1 MKQKNIHFQYIHLAN
16 SISIS
21 NIYFK
26 TLACFPVDGL
36 TNPALLFMF
45 QFYSYLHTVDN
56 MKCIALFRIQFLH
69 IVNRSAFLVECQ
81 MCAFLGTHYE
91 EVNEPSL
98 RHRMYS
104 RKIQM
109 TGWIHAFNS

>member
-1 MKQKNIHFQYIHLAN
+1 MKQTNNNFLYIHLAN

-56 MKCIALFRIQFLH
+56 IKCIPFF
-69 IVNRSAFLVECQ
+69 
-81 MCAFLGTHYE
+81 
-91 EVNEPSL
+91 
-98 RHRMYS
+98 
-104 RKIQM
+104 
-109 TGWIHAFNS
+109 